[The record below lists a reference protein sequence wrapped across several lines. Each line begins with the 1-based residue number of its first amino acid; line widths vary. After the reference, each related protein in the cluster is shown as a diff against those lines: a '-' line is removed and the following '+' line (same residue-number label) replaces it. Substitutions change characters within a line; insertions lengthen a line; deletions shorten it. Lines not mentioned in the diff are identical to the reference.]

1 MRVTFDRPKVRARH
15 IAGIYGTWLLIA
27 YCVAAQTGLIP
38 NTAPPNGAEIQLHT
52 YLKHAA
58 EAMHKGDN
66 AAAAEDLR
74 RALKI
79 DPHSL
84 AALNNLGIVLA
95 RMGRP
100 AEAVPL
106 YESALKIHPDD
117 PSTKRNLAI
126 AYFKAQRYSRAWRL
140 LEPMATKY
148 PDDFQI
154 LDLAGL
160 SLFALDRYPEAA
172 GYLERANHIEPSDLE
187 TLDML
192 GRAYLRMKNN
202 KALGS
207 VFARIVEV

>member
-15 IAGIYGTWLLIA
+15 IAGIYATWLLIA

-84 AALNNLGIVLA
+84 AALNNLGIVLS

-100 AEAVPL
+100 AGAIPL
-106 YESALKIHPDD
+106 YEEALKFHPDD
-117 PSTKRNLAI
+117 LSTKRNLAI
-126 AYFKAQRYSRAWRL
+126 AYFKTQHYAPAWRL
-140 LEPMATKY
+140 LRLLSTAY
-148 PDDFQI
+148 P
-154 LDLAGL
+154 
-160 SLFALDRYPEAA
+160 
-172 GYLERANHIEPSDLE
+172 
-187 TLDML
+187 
-192 GRAYLRMKNN
+192 
-202 KALGS
+202 S
-207 VFARIVEV
+207 VTRIA